1 MEPSLQAEQFW
12 KNLIA
17 GGATASET
25 IADYAKMPELKR
37 DALVG
42 QLFTRAEEYVDYLI
56 AEEQK
61 GNRPAFRGSKDEFL
75 KLLDAVPALLTTPE
89 ARLSGIKR
97 VESIDV
103 QSRELTNIDIL
114 MKCDEIIEKLK
125 RPQSSELD
133 DLKVVRC
140 GSLEELK
147 EALGGEIPAEI
158 LEKIEKDGSAII
170 LGVTIKKNQK

>member
-1 MEPSLQAEQFW
+1 
-12 KNLIA
+12 
-17 GGATASET
+17 
-25 IADYAKMPELKR
+25 
-37 DALVG
+37 
-42 QLFTRAEEYVDYLI
+42 
-56 AEEQK
+56 
-61 GNRPAFRGSKDEFL
+61 
-75 KLLDAVPALLTTPE
+75 LLTTPE

>member
-12 KNLIA
+12 KNLVA

-61 GNRPAFRGSKDEFL
+61 GNRIAFRGSKDEFL

-103 QSRELTNIDIL
+103 HSRELTNIDIL

-133 DLKVVRC
+133 DLRPQLFEVVVNVSDFLLLPKVC
-140 GSLEELK
+140 GFQLS
-147 EALGGEIPAEI
+147 
-158 LEKIEKDGSAII
+158 
-170 LGVTIKKNQK
+170 